1 MRNFHYVTVAS
12 SVRLRG
18 INKESK
24 VIAARYVLALTLPV
38 VLLAACA
45 TARNDQELKAHNHE
59 FGCMAATIGGGLIGA
74 LAGST
79 IGHGRGAALGM
90 AGGAGLGGYLG
101 NHLACK

>member
-1 MRNFHYVTVAS
+1 MKVAR
-12 SVRLRG
+12 SVSA
-18 INKESK
+18 ITAS
-24 VIAARYVLALTLPV
+24 V
-38 VLLAACA
+38 VLLAACG
-45 TARNDQELKAHNHE
+45 TARNEQEVQAHNHE

-79 IGHGRGAALGM
+79 IGRGKGAALGM